1 MRKNINLKPV
11 IWIGLA
17 LLLAGGF
24 AYSFQKEIKKQLID
38 FRNNGATAKYTDFTP
53 SKNIVWGIDI
63 SHHQK
68 GINWDEFDDSLPAF
82 VFLKA
87 TEGSTH
93 RDTRYREYKAK
104 LKDKGIPTG
113 AYHFFSYK
121 SGGIAQAKHFLE
133 FANLE
138 KGDLPPVLD
147 AEFTSGMPDKEK
159 VRREFMAFIQYVEK
173 ETGVKPIIYCECDYY
188 NKYLKGKLKGNYPLW
203 ISDFWRKPSC
213 GYVFWQK
220 TDKFRHSA
228 FKGTIDYNV
237 FNGSAEDLEGLR
249 IK

>member
-1 MRKNINLKPV
+1 MGNLKIV
-11 IWIGLA
+11 IWIGMA
-17 LLLAGGF
+17 LLLMAGGM
-24 AYSFQKEIKKQLID
+24 AYSFQKEIKKQLIE
-38 FRNNGATAKYTDFTP
+38 FRNNAATAKYTDFHP
-53 SKNIVWGIDI
+53 AENQVWGIDI
-63 SHHQK
+63 SHHQQ
-68 GINWDEFDDSLPAF
+68 GINWDKFEKTLPAF

-93 RDTRYREYKAK
+93 HDTRYREYKAK
-104 LKDKGIPTG
+104 LKEKGIPTG

-121 SGGIAQAKHFLE
+121 SGGIAQAKHFLD
-133 FANLE
+133 FAKLE
-138 KGDLPPVLD
+138 KGDFPPVLD
-147 AEFTSGMPDKEK
+147 TEFTLGMPDKEK
-159 VRREFMAFIQYVEK
+159 VRRELMVFIQYVEK

-188 NKYLKGKLKGNYPLW
+188 NKYLKGKLKDNYPLW

-220 TDKFRHSA
+220 TDKYRHPA

-237 FNGSAEDLEGLR
+237 FNGNVEDLEGLR